1 MTITNEYVHNAI
13 NDQFT
18 QYKRNKTSRAD
29 RMAFVTGIT
38 EQYFAEHDRMPPHT
52 LLDRMATLILQD
64 ELTDDTPWKS
74 QNNEYHIQSER
85 EELDYYK
92 GLTARGVPETIAA
105 NGVDMRTPTRRKR
118 SPSENAHI
126 DREMGRKRRAKFK

>member
-29 RMAFVTGIT
+29 RMAFVTAVT

-64 ELTDDTPWKS
+64 ELADKHPDKMT
-74 QNNEYHIQSER
+74 R
-85 EELDYYK
+85 EEYPLLSDSQADERYKVERSIKAAQDVATDGLDYRVK
-92 GLTARGVPETIAA
+92 
-105 NGVDMRTPTRRKR
+105 TRDSNRR
-118 SPSENAHI
+118 L
-126 DREMGRKRRAKFK
+126 REVFG